1 MSKKMIGIR
10 KKWLDSMAGTGR
22 VNRTSIDKGKGRAE
36 ILCVETMYC
45 QSLFGSPD
53 P

>member
-1 MSKKMIGIR
+1 MNKKMIGTR

-22 VNRTSIDKGKGRAE
+22 VNRTSMNKAKSRAE
-36 ILCVETMYC
+36 ILFVETML
-45 QSLFGSPD
+45 LFGSPD